1 MLDPVVVPTLY
12 FVAVVQLI
20 LTAAVAYYAFKVT
33 KLTGSFRAWTL
44 IIFAFALLTVRNVIS
59 LALTLSL
66 PADQLGTL
74 IESVGVTT
82 TLASQLVNIWRTSH
96 YSLECSVLSRDSK
109 ASPSLPRK
117 AAASSSDTEAAL
129 RFVETFQERFEG
141 K

>member
-82 TLASQLVNIWRTSH
+82 TMASQLVNILANVALFLGMFGLVKRFQSQ
-96 YSLECSVLSRDSK
+96 SK
-109 ASPSLPRK
+109 PS
-117 AAASSSDTEAAL
+117 
-129 RFVETFQERFEG
+129 
-141 K
+141 